1 MRDCIGRHKKE
12 QKGRGVCREEKEDW
26 CVVRCGWR
34 AFVKKRDD
42 FLLLYVLGLYLTWS
56 SGSLLEQQL

>member
-1 MRDCIGRHKKE
+1 M
-12 QKGRGVCREEKEDW
+12 
-26 CVVRCGWR
+26 VRCGWR